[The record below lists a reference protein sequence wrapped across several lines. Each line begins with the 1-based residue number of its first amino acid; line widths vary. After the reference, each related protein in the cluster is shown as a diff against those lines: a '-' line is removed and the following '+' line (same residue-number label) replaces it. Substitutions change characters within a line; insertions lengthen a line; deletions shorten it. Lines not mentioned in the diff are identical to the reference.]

1 MIRASELY
9 GRVLV
14 DLDTAEKVGNVDE
27 IIVDIYGPCIA
38 GYVVSNGHGLLGRG
52 QRMLVA
58 TESVH
63 AIGPDALTVRRAITS
78 PELSAHLDSLPRLAE
93 LTGRKMVSHGGRLL
107 GTIEDALIDERDS
120 RIIGYPLDG
129 GTVAAGLERLFA
141 LGLRSDRLEYVRA
154 DADLRVGAKLVVVPD
169 DAIVAV
175 ENEQAPALPDEPI
188 APAEALPTEGIRA
201 DGVRSEPKRRATS
214 TRRTAM
220 AVRAAPPAVL
230 PTVDEPAVPDAVTT
244 PHPPDELVMDDDE
257 GLDDTTPITVPRSRR
272 RLASTAG

>member
-14 DLDTAEKVGNVDE
+14 DLDSAEKVGSVDE

-38 GYVVSNGHGLLGRG
+38 GYVVTNGHGLLGRG

-63 AIGPDALTVRRAITS
+63 AIGPDALTVRRAATS
-78 PELSAHLDSLPRLAE
+78 NDLSAHLDSLPRLSE

-129 GTVAAGLERLFA
+129 SAVTAGLERLFA
-141 LGLRSDRLEYVRA
+141 LGLRSDRLQYVRA

-169 DAIVAV
+169 DAVVAV
-175 ENEQAPALPDEPI
+175 DDEAMPALPDDSI
-188 APAEALPTEGIRA
+188 APAETTGD
-201 DGVRSEPKRRATS
+201 DGAHPEPRRRATAS
-214 TRRTAM
+214 RRAAM
-220 AVRAAPPAVL
+220 AVPAPP
-230 PTVDEPAVPDAVTT
+230 TVEVPAVEGPSMSR
-244 PHPPDELVMDDDE
+244 PSDELSLDDDVDD
-257 GLDDTTPITVPRSRR
+257 LNDTTPITVPARARR
-272 RLASTAG
+272 RQVSNVG